1 MVLFCL
7 VSQVFT
13 SGHAYQLISVLLS
26 LTLFNPDVTR
36 RMDRFIVEELVR
48 YLRWLVPIGFLGVL
62 ITKSLL
68 TAFDW

>member
-1 MVLFCL
+1 L